1 MSTREKD
8 GSIKVRIEMII
19 KPKQEKKTNKTLST
33 QLSSTS
39 TETDL
44 SSKPSTSVDP
54 EPLQERQES
63 HEADTKDEDSQR
75 EESEPEIKLSGEAHT
90 PGCSSKNSQVKVH
103 TPGCS
108 SKDSHVKVQEESDI
122 DIEQQS
128 SHSEHSSIETPV
140 DPEPLQER
148 QESQEADTNDED
160 SQREESEPE
169 IKHPGEAHTPG
180 CFSKDS
186 QVKVQMPGCSSKDS
200 QVKVQE
206 ESDIDIEQQSSHSE
220 HSSMETPV
228 GSEPLQEWQAESQE
242 AYTKDEDSQRE
253 ESEPENKLPGEA
265 HTPGCSSK
273 DSQVKVHT
281 PGCSSKDS
289 HVKVQEESDI
299 DIEQQSSHSEHS
311 SMETPVDPE
320 PLQERQESQEADTN
334 DEDNQRE
341 ESEPEIKLPGEAHT
355 PGCFSK
361 DSQVKV
367 QEEFDI
373 DIKQQPSHSEHS
385 LESTFVHVSEQ
396 SLQAES
402 GDSTQADSCE
412 QDKDAS
418 KKGIFSRLKSGAAN
432 IIKVVTNNISWN
444 TKEPR
449 MKPIVIKR
457 EKPIVIKRE
466 KCVKL
471 TKQSEEGQVPTEYI
485 AVLMSAIPFKDIKDC
500 SLSVKL
506 SGKNCK
512 NKDVGLFVRYS

>member
-1 MSTREKD
+1 MFTKEKD
-8 GSIKVRIEMII
+8 GSIKVQIEMTI
-19 KPKQEKKTNKTLST
+19 KPKQEKKINNIST

-44 SSKPSTSVDP
+44 PSKPSTSVDP

-63 HEADTKDEDSQR
+63 QEADIKVEDSQR
-75 EESEPEIKLSGEAHT
+75 EESEPEIKLPGETHT
-90 PGCSSKNSQVKVH
+90 PGY
-103 TPGCS
+103 S
-108 SKDSHVKVQEESDI
+108 SKDSHVKV
-122 DIEQQS
+122 
-128 SHSEHSSIETPV
+128 
-140 DPEPLQER
+140 
-148 QESQEADTNDED
+148 
-160 SQREESEPE
+160 
-169 IKHPGEAHTPG
+169 HTPG
-180 CFSKDS
+180 
-186 QVKVQMPGCSSKDS
+186 
-200 QVKVQE
+200 
-206 ESDIDIEQQSSHSE
+206 
-220 HSSMETPV
+220 
-228 GSEPLQEWQAESQE
+228 
-242 AYTKDEDSQRE
+242 Y
-253 ESEPENKLPGEA
+253 
-265 HTPGCSSK
+265 SSK

-289 HVKVQEESDI
+289 HVKVREESDI

-311 SMETPVDPE
+311 TMETPVGPE
-320 PLQERQESQEADTN
+320 PLQEWQESQEADTN

-355 PGCFSK
+355 PGCSSK

-367 QEEFDI
+367 QEESDI
-373 DIKQQPSHSEHS
+373 DIKQQQSHSEHS
-385 LESTFVHVSEQ
+385 LESTWVDVTEQ
-396 SLQAES
+396 ELKSLRAES
-402 GDSTQADSCE
+402 GDADSCE

-418 KKGIFSRLKSGAAN
+418 KKGFFSRLKSGAAY
-432 IIKVVTNNISWN
+432 IKKGVTNIISWN

-500 SLSVKL
+500 SLSIKL

-512 NKDVGLFVRYS
+512 NEDVGLFVRYS